1 MGTVHCPLFL
11 SPLHCVLD
19 DHPLSAE
26 GMTTASVC
34 VCVCVCVFMC
44 TIVCI
49 LEHVK
54 NCTKLHEVGA
64 LLGLIVKCWGYR
76 GRRLEFQQKDSW
88 KASWRQQPGTLLM
101 RMWHSDNP

>member
-1 MGTVHCPLFL
+1 MGILHCLLLL
-11 SPLHCVLD
+11 SPLHCVLG

-26 GMTTASVC
+26 GMTMAS
-34 VCVCVCVFMC
+34 VCVFMC
-44 TIVCI
+44 TFVCI

-54 NCTKLHEVGA
+54 NCTKPHEVGA

-76 GRRLEFQQKDSW
+76 GRRLKFQQKDSR

-101 RMWHSDNP
+101 RMWHSDSP

>member
-26 GMTTASVC
+26 GMTMAS
-34 VCVCVCVFMC
+34 VCVCVFMC
-44 TIVCI
+44 TFVCI

-54 NCTKLHEVGA
+54 NCTKPRE
-64 LLGLIVKCWGYR
+64 
-76 GRRLEFQQKDSW
+76 
-88 KASWRQQPGTLLM
+88 
-101 RMWHSDNP
+101 